1 MNAGKQL
8 KTIAVIVGIVI
19 VIAGLVLTY
28 NLSKDS
34 YYDSW
39 RGWQET
45 VNGGIFF
52 LGLVVSCVVGYL
64 STISLYAFGVLVD
77 NSTKAVDI
85 LEKLEATKNGAKPK
99 VAVNFVEGSPEHASE
114 FEAPENREA

>member
-19 VIAGLVLTY
+19 VIAGLVLSY
-28 NLSKDS
+28 NLAKDS

-39 RGWQET
+39 HGWQET
-45 VNGGIFF
+45 VNGGTVF

-64 STISLYAFGVLVD
+64 STISLYALGVLVD

-85 LEKLEATKNGAKPK
+85 LERLEASNGEKHK
-99 VAVNFVEGSPEHASE
+99 VAVNFVEGSSEPAPES
-114 FEAPENREA
+114 EAPETPEA

>member
-28 NLSKDS
+28 NLAQDS

-77 NSTKAVDI
+77 NSAKTVEI
-85 LEKLEATKNGAKPK
+85 LERLEASKGEKHK
-99 VAVNFVEGSPEHASE
+99 VAVNFVEGSSESAPES
-114 FEAPENREA
+114 EAPEA

>member
-77 NSTKAVDI
+77 NSTKTVEI
-85 LEKLEATKNGAKPK
+85 LEKLEAAKNGAKPK
-99 VAVNFVEGSPEHASE
+99 VAVNFVEGSSEPAPES
-114 FEAPENREA
+114 EAPEA